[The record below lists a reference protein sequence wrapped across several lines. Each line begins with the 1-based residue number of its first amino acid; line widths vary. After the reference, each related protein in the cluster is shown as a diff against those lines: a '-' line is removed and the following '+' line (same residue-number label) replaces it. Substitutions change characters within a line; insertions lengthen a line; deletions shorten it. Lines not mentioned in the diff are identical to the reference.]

1 MDRSLPVADCLERG
15 VEVGG
20 GHGDDLLAVGLLQG
34 LVLLARGLP
43 QLRADVH
50 HQVHVGDVLEH
61 VQEQDQG
68 LGAVRREGAGPVGL
82 VDGNP
87 PDLAEDCIDLP
98 ARLEAD
104 FPLMNSISSR
114 LQKNNSKFRNKYFLL
129 GMKNIFLAKQTLT

>member
-1 MDRSLPVADCLERG
+1 MDRSLPVADCLEG
-15 VEVGG
+15 NVEVSG
-20 GHGDDLLAVGLLQG
+20 GHGDVLPEVGLLQE
-34 LVLLARGLP
+34 LVLLARRLP

>member
-1 MDRSLPVADCLERG
+1 MDRSLPVADCLEG
-15 VEVGG
+15 NVEVSG
-20 GHGDDLLAVGLLQG
+20 GHGDVLPEVGLLQE

-87 PDLAEDCIDLP
+87 PDLAEDGIDVP

-104 FPLMNSISSR
+104 FPSR